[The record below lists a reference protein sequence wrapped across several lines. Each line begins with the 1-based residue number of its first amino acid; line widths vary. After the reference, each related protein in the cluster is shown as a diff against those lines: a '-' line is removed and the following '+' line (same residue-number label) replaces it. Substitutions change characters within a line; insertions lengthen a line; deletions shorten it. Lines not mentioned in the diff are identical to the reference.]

1 MTLQRKIG
9 GILECRISGHVTK
22 LLRVQG
28 HYDYENGD
36 RRRCPVC
43 QGFGMPWGGL
53 YHCEAGLHKAVIETG
68 QCFEIV
74 QLLNTS

>member
-9 GILECRISGHVTK
+9 GILECRISGHVTN

-28 HYDYENGD
+28 HYDYAKDD
-36 RRRCPVC
+36 RARYPIC

-53 YHCEAGLHKAVIETG
+53 YHCEDEPHKAVIETG
-68 QCFEIV
+68 QCFEILV
-74 QLLNTS
+74 RAA